1 MSVLSRSSQPADRS
15 SSVIAASSNDR
26 STSRTGDAAD
36 DGDDPASRAELDYL
50 SPFLAQFPPNKPL
63 TRKQALQVKEECLR
77 SLKER
82 LLERANIIQAHLDAE
97 YDALKQRQALFNR
110 ANAPAAAAAPSTI
123 GAGGDAS
130 SAAAATPVSTDPSAT
145 PASPSGA
152 AAATSTADDFR
163 AFHEETMFRVSILQA
178 RLARVSE
185 CDCWWRPCT
194 RSLF

>member
-15 SSVIAASSNDR
+15 SSVIAASSADR
-26 STSRTGDAAD
+26 SSSRTGDGGD

-110 ANAPAAAAAPSTI
+110 ANAPAVAAAAAAAAPSTI

-185 CDCWWRPCT
+185 CGG
-194 RSLF
+194 